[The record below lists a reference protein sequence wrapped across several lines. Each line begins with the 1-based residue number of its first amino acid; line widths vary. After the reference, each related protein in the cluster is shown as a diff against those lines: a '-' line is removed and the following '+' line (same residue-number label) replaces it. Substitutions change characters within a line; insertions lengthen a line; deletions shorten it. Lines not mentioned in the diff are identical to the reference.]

1 MLLYEVVWLYLYI
14 KPHSE
19 KLHVKEYRT
28 PSPGCKMAAFTK
40 ALILARGCR
49 KFRQN

>member
-1 MLLYEVVWLYLYI
+1 MLLYEVVWLYI

-28 PSPGCKMAAFTK
+28 PSLGCKMAAFTK
-40 ALILARGCR
+40 ALILAQRYR
-49 KFRQN
+49 KFRQNW